1 MSRVRHKKNKFQ
13 LVFALP
19 KTDLPQKKRRKL
31 KKINWKPWFWGG
43 FFILFLAG
51 TIYFF
56 VFSPVFK
63 IMEIGI
69 SGNNLISSNQIQ
81 AVAKNVLQRKFL
93 NIIPRDTVFALMNV
107 EIRQELFNEFPEIAT
122 VEIKME
128 KIGSLSIA
136 VSERKTAAIVCKILV
151 IASLSPT
158 PTLSVLATSTSAAAS
173 EAFPESEGCFFVD
186 EGGLAYRE
194 SPEISGT
201 ILPTFYSQDVQLRPR
216 SQALDPSAIEFA
228 TQIKKKLREIGVDLP
243 GFILNDEIN
252 QELKA
257 FTSEGWL
264 IYFDLT
270 RSALTQARVLE
281 ILLKDEIKDKRA
293 TLQYVD
299 LRVADRVY
307 YK

>member
-1 MSRVRHKKNKFQ
+1 M
-13 LVFALP
+13 
-19 KTDLPQKKRRKL
+19 
-31 KKINWKPWFWGG
+31 
-43 FFILFLAG
+43 FLAG

-81 AVAKNVLQRKFL
+81 AIAKNVLQRKFL

-151 IASLSPT
+151 ITSLSPT
-158 PTLSVLATSTSAAAS
+158 PTLSVLATSTSAVAP

>member
-1 MSRVRHKKNKFQ
+1 MPRARHKKNKFQ

-19 KTDLPQKKRRKL
+19 KTDLPKKKRRKL

-43 FFILFLAG
+43 FFILVLAG
-51 TIYFF
+51 MIYLF
-56 VFSPVFK
+56 VFSSFFK
-63 IMEIGI
+63 IIEIGI

-81 AVAKNVLQRKFL
+81 AVAKNVLQRKFF
-93 NIIPRDTVFALMNV
+93 NIIPRDTVFVLLNG
-107 EIRQELFNEFPEIAT
+107 EIKQELFNEFPEIAT
-122 VEIKME
+122 IEIKME
-128 KIGSLSIA
+128 KIGKLNIA
-136 VSERKTAAIVCKILV
+136 VSERKTAAIVCQILA
-151 IASLSPT
+151 IASPSPT
-158 PTLSVLATSTSAAAS
+158 PSLSVLTASSSPAAR
-173 EAFPESEGCFFVD
+173 EAFPESDGCFFVD
-186 EGGLAYRE
+186 ESGLAYRE

-201 ILPTFYSQDVQLRPR
+201 ILPTFYSQNVQLRQR
-216 SQALDPSAIEFA
+216 SKALDPSAIGFA

-264 IYFDLT
+264 IYFDMT

-281 ILLKDEIKDKRA
+281 VLLKDEIKDKRT

>member
-1 MSRVRHKKNKFQ
+1 M
-13 LVFALP
+13 L
-19 KTDLPQKKRRKL
+19 
-31 KKINWKPWFWGG
+31 
-43 FFILFLAG
+43 LAG
-51 TIYFF
+51 AIYSF

-63 IMEIGI
+63 IREVGV
-69 SGNNLISSNQIQ
+69 SGNSLISSDQIQ
-81 AVAKNVLQRKFL
+81 TLVNNVLHGKFL
-93 NIIPRDTVFALMNV
+93 KIIPRDTVFALMNV

-128 KIGSLSIA
+128 KIGKLNIA
-136 VSERKTAAIVCKILV
+136 VSERKTAAIVCQILA
-151 IASLSPT
+151 IASPSPT
-158 PTLSVLATSTSAAAS
+158 PSLSALTASSSLAAR
-173 EAFPESEGCFFVD
+173 EAFPESDGCFFVD
-186 EGGLAYRE
+186 ESGLAYRA

-201 ILPTFYSQDVQLRPR
+201 ILPTFYSQNVQLRQR
-216 SQALDPSAIEFA
+216 SQTLDPSAIEFA
-228 TQIKKKLREIGVDLP
+228 TQIKKQLREIGVDLP

-252 QELKA
+252 QELKV
-257 FTSEGWL
+257 FTLEGWL

-281 ILLKDEIKDKRA
+281 VLLKDEIKENRA